1 VEVDHRSQLAGA
13 LIAGVAVAAIT
24 LLLYPLRELDPGVSS
39 GVLYLVGVLLV
50 AIRWGLWLGIATS
63 LTSAAAIEYFHASQ
77 NGDPLTARPGDLM
90 AVAVLLLTAIIA
102 SVLADRARTRAD
114 DAEERLEL
122 QRELRRRD
130 AERAH
135 LQEVRA
141 SRSRVI
147 QAADTERRRV
157 VRDLH
162 DGAQQSLVHTVLTL
176 RLAESEV
183 DPGHPVAG
191 LVAEALGHAER
202 ATTELRELVHG
213 ILPAALTR
221 SGLRT
226 ALSSLASRMPLPVTV
241 TAPSKRFPPPIEATA
256 YFVTAE
262 ALTNVVKHARA
273 GSATVAAR
281 EDAHRLV
288 LEISDDGV
296 GGATTDGTGLTG
308 LADRLAAHDGTLAIT
323 SPPGRGTRLVATL
336 PVS

>member
-1 VEVDHRSQLAGA
+1 MTVVAGAVEVDHRSQLAGA
-13 LIAGVAVAAIT
+13 LIAGVAVAAI
-24 LLLYPLRELDPGVSS
+24 G
-39 GVLYLVGVLLV
+39 
-50 AIRWGLWLGIATS
+50 
-63 LTSAAAIEYFHASQ
+63 
-77 NGDPLTARPGDLM
+77 
-90 AVAVLLLTAIIA
+90 VLLLTAIVT

-147 QAADTERRRV
+147 QAAGAERRRV

-162 DGAQQSLVHTVLTL
+162 DGAQQSLVHTVVTL

-183 DPGHPVAG
+183 EPGHPVAG
-191 LVAEALGHAER
+191 LVGEALGHAER

-241 TAPSKRFPPPIEATA
+241 TAREG
-256 YFVTAE
+256 
-262 ALTNVVKHARA
+262 AL
-273 GSATVAAR
+273 
-281 EDAHRLV
+281 RLL

-296 GGATTDGTGLTG
+296 GGATADGHGLTG
-308 LADRLAAHDGTLAIT
+308 LADRLAAHDGTLAIA
-323 SPPGRGTRLVATL
+323 SPPGRGTRVIATL